1 MAQPL
6 AANAASFE
14 LVYTE
19 VEATIRQAEQS
30 LEKFQENR
38 ESSEDL
44 QNCVD
49 FINQLRGI
57 FVLVQLQGGVMLCQ
71 EAVSLANEVPVGATD
86 AKNNLLT
93 TLNNALF
100 VLRRY
105 VEYFRSMG
113 EDHPELLLSIINELR
128 LARNHKAF
136 PDSHF
141 FDVEANRQVN
151 CCQPFENETFLPQ
164 EDFDHHA
171 RRYRQMYQIALL
183 GFIREKNIDVGYKLL
198 VRAAEGFSR
207 LTGNAPL
214 RNFWCLLH
222 IVADALGERKV
233 EITNSRKKL
242 FMKIEK
248 YTKEMVYLGRVA
260 TSKAAPDSIVRELL
274 YLLAVSGSEQ
284 ENSLWL
290 LNQYGK
296 APLEFNDKNMYRHK
310 KLLFG
315 PGVDV
320 LTALS
325 EAMQEEVTQLKDKL
339 DIVERGIDPDVTDVT
354 VIVANLERLA
364 GILFMLELSKMET
377 LVRSKT
383 GLIKTWSETGVMPG
397 EEELLGIA
405 DAIIALEQACKMMVD
420 SGLSPEV
427 DDLADLNARLSDDNL
442 FLAEALKLV
451 IEETYSGIALTKRAI
466 TAYIESNFD
475 KMNLANIATTLESI
489 SGSMKMISQNRLAAS
504 IDKSNEAITH
514 ELSERDANP
523 DDRTLETLADV
534 LTSLEYYID
543 GLSKREAPN
552 EELLKLSEESLKSI
566 NYAV

>member
-1 MAQPL
+1 MAHSF

-14 LVYTE
+14 LVHTE
-19 VEATIRQAEQS
+19 VEATIRQSEQS
-30 LEKFQENR
+30 LEQFQENR

-49 FINQLRGI
+49 YINQLRGI
-57 FVLVQLQGGVMLCQ
+57 FVLIQLQGGVMLCQ

-86 AKNNLLT
+86 DKNNLLT

-105 VEYFRSMG
+105 VEYFRNLG
-113 EDHPELLLSIINELR
+113 EDHPELLLPMINELR
-128 LARNHKAF
+128 MARNVKAF

-141 FDVEANRQVN
+141 FDVEANKQVN
-151 CCQPFENETFLPQ
+151 CTEPFSSESFLPAD
-164 EDFDHHA
+164 DFDHHA

-183 GFIREKNIDVGYKLL
+183 GFIREKNIDVGYKMLA
-198 VRAAEGFSR
+198 RAMEGFSR
-207 LTGNAPL
+207 LSGDTPL

-222 IVADALGERKV
+222 IVADAMGERSV

-248 YTKEMVYLGRVA
+248 YTKEMVYLGKVA
-260 TSKAAPDSIVRELL
+260 TSKAAPDSIIRELL
-274 YLLAVSGSEQ
+274 YLLAVSGSENK
-284 ENSLWL
+284 NSSWL
-290 LNQYGK
+290 LEQYGK
-296 APLEFNDKNMYRHK
+296 QALEFNDQNMYRHR

-320 LTALS
+320 LKSLS
-325 EAMQEEVTQLKDKL
+325 DAMQEDVTQLKDKL
-339 DIVERGIDPDVTDVT
+339 DIVERGIDPDVTDFQ
-354 VIVANLERLA
+354 VIVSSLERLA
-364 GILFMLELSKMET
+364 NILCMLELTKLEE
-377 LVRSKT
+377 LVRAQVT
-383 GLIKTWSETGVMPG
+383 LMNHWGETGATPT
-397 EEELLGIA
+397 EDELLGIA
-405 DAIIALEQACKMMVD
+405 DAIIALEQACKLMVD
-420 SGLSPEV
+420 AGISAEV
-427 DDLADLNARLSDDNL
+427 DDLADVDARLSDDNL
-442 FLAEALKLV
+442 FLSEALKVV
-451 IEETYSGIALTKRAI
+451 IEETHSGIALTKRAI

-504 IDKSNEAITH
+504 IDKSNEAITN
-514 ELSERDANP
+514 ELSEREANP
-523 DDRTLETLADV
+523 DERTLETLADV

-543 GLSKREAPN
+543 GLSKRESPN